1 MVVLEGRISVEA
13 ALRGRAREVSE
24 ILALQPGDRR
34 LARVRALAGER
45 GVPIRMVSTA
55 DIDELASGRTHG
67 GLLALVGERRSLPL
81 EQLIHDAGPSPFLA
95 MLDGVEDPYNFGAA
109 IRGLYAAGADGLI
122 VRPRSW
128 EQAAGIVARAS
139 AGASELMPTGVA
151 ETTELAAEACRAGG
165 LRVVCAAA
173 RSDAVSMHEADLAGP
188 LFLLV
193 GGERRGITRSFLDR
207 ADLVVRIPYA
217 RAVLGSLGTRDSRR
231 RPRVRGDAAAYDV
244 MSAERRGLAP
254 TVRSAWTREAMR
266 RPRGPTRCWPA
277 SG

>member
-1 MVVLEGRISVEA
+1 MVVLEGRISIEA
-13 ALRGRAREVSE
+13 ALRGGARDVSE

-34 LARVRALAGER
+34 LARLRALAAERGVPLRVASTAEIDELVNGRTHGGVLALAGER
-45 GVPIRMVSTA
+45 RYP
-55 DIDELASGRTHG
+55 DIEQ
-67 GLLALVGERRSLPL
+67 LLADSAP
-81 EQLIHDAGPSPFLA
+81 APFLV

-128 EQAAGIVARAS
+128 EQAAGTVARAS
-139 AGASELMPTGVA
+139 AGASELMPTAVA
-151 ETTELAAEACRAGG
+151 ETAEQAAEICRAAG

-173 RSDAVSMHEADLAGP
+173 RSDAVSMHEANLGGP

-217 RAVLGSLGTRDSRR
+217 RPVLGSLGAAT
-231 RPRVRGDAAAYDV
+231 AAAV
-244 MSAERRGLAP
+244 LAF
-254 TVRSAWTREAMR
+254 EAMR
-266 RPRGPTRCWPA
+266 QRAG
-277 SG
+277 

>member
-67 GLLALVGERRSLPL
+67 GLLALAGERRFLPL

-151 ETTELAAEACRAGG
+151 ETTELAGAVCRAGG

-173 RSDAVSMHEADLAGP
+173 RSDAVSMHDADLAGP

-193 GGERRGITRSFLDR
+193 GGERRGITRSFVDH

-217 RAVLGSLGTRDSRR
+217 RAVLGSLGTAT
-231 RPRVRGDAAAYDV
+231 AAAVLAFEV
-244 MSAERRGLAP
+244 MRQRTA
-254 TVRSAWTREAMR
+254 
-266 RPRGPTRCWPA
+266 
-277 SG
+277 

>member
-13 ALRGRAREVSE
+13 ALRGEAREVSE

-67 GLLALVGERRSLPL
+67 GVLALAGERRYLAL
-81 EQLIHDAGPSPFLA
+81 EQLIDDAGSSPFLV

-128 EQAAGIVARAS
+128 EHAAGTVSRAS
-139 AGASELMPTGVA
+139 AGASELIPTAVA
-151 ETTELAAEACRAGG
+151 ETTERAAEVCRAAG

-173 RSDAVSMHEADLAGP
+173 RSDAISMHDADLGGP

-217 RAVLGSLGTRDSRR
+217 RAVLGSLGTAT
-231 RPRVRGDAAAYDV
+231 AAAV
-244 MSAERRGLAP
+244 LAF
-254 TVRSAWTREAMR
+254 EAMR
-266 RPRGPTRCWPA
+266 QR

>member
-13 ALRGRAREVSE
+13 ALRGGAREVSE

-67 GLLALVGERRSLPL
+67 GLLALAGERRFLPL
-81 EQLIHDAGPSPFLA
+81 EQLIQDAGPSPFLA

-139 AGASELMPTGVA
+139 AGASELMPTAVA
-151 ETTELAAEACRAGG
+151 ETTELAAEVCRAGG

-173 RSDAVSMHEADLAGP
+173 RSDAVSMHDADLAGP

-217 RAVLGSLGTRDSRR
+217 RAVLGSLGTAT
-231 RPRVRGDAAAYDV
+231 AAAVLAFEV
-244 MSAERRGLAP
+244 MRQRTADEG
-254 TVRSAWTREAMR
+254 
-266 RPRGPTRCWPA
+266 
-277 SG
+277 

>member
-55 DIDELASGRTHG
+55 DIDDLASGRTHG
-67 GLLALVGERRSLPL
+67 GLLALALERRFLPL
-81 EQLIHDAGPSPFLA
+81 EQLIRDAGPTPFLA

-139 AGASELMPTGVA
+139 AGASELIPTAVA
-151 ETTELAAEACRAGG
+151 ETPELAAEVCRAGG

-173 RSDAVSMHEADLAGP
+173 RSDAVSMHDADLAGP

-217 RAVLGSLGTRDSRR
+217 RAVLGSLGTAT
-231 RPRVRGDAAAYDV
+231 AAAVLAFEV
-244 MSAERRGLAP
+244 MRQRAA
-254 TVRSAWTREAMR
+254 
-266 RPRGPTRCWPA
+266 
-277 SG
+277 

>member
-1 MVVLEGRISVEA
+1 MVVLEGRISIEA
-13 ALRGRAREVSE
+13 ALRGEGREVTE

-34 LARVRALAGER
+34 LSRVRGLAAER
-45 GVPIRMVSTA
+45 GVPIRVASTA
-55 DIDELASGRTHG
+55 EIDELAGGRTHG
-67 GLLALVGERRSLPL
+67 GVLALAGERRYLAL
-81 EQLIHDAGPSPFLA
+81 EQLLVDAGPSPFLV

-109 IRGLYAAGADGLI
+109 IRAVYAAGADGLI

-128 EQAAGIVARAS
+128 EQAAGTVARAS
-139 AGASELMPTGVA
+139 AGASELMPTAVA
-151 ETTELAAEACRAGG
+151 ETSDEAATVCRAAG

-173 RSDAVSMHEADLAGP
+173 RPEAISMHEAVLAGP

-217 RAVLGSLGTRDSRR
+217 RPVLGSLGTAT
-231 RPRVRGDAAAYDV
+231 AAAV
-244 MSAERRGLAP
+244 LAF
-254 TVRSAWTREAMR
+254 EAMR
-266 RPRGPTRCWPA
+266 QRASSGRG

>member
-1 MVVLEGRISVEA
+1 MIVLEGRISVEA
-13 ALRGRAREVSE
+13 ALRGGARVVKE

-45 GVPIRMVSTA
+45 GVPIRTASTA

-67 GLLALVGERRSLPL
+67 GLLALAGERRFLPL
-81 EQLIHDAGPSPFLA
+81 ERLIHDAGASPFLA

-139 AGASELMPTGVA
+139 AGASELIPTALA
-151 ETTELAAEACRAGG
+151 ETTELAAEVCRAGG

-173 RSDAVSMHEADLAGP
+173 RSDAVSMHDADLAGP

-193 GGERRGITRSFLDR
+193 GGERRGVTRSFLDR
-207 ADLVVRIPYA
+207 ADLIVRIPYA
-217 RAVLGSLGTRDSRR
+217 RAVLGSLGTAT
-231 RPRVRGDAAAYDV
+231 AAAVLAFEV
-244 MSAERRGLAP
+244 MRQRTA
-254 TVRSAWTREAMR
+254 
-266 RPRGPTRCWPA
+266 
-277 SG
+277 

>member
-13 ALRGRAREVSE
+13 ALRGEARDVSE

-34 LARVRALAGER
+34 LARVRALAAER

-67 GLLALVGERRSLPL
+67 GVLALAGERRYLPL
-81 EQLIHDAGPSPFLA
+81 EQLIGQAGPSPFLV

-128 EQAAGIVARAS
+128 EQAAGTVARAS
-139 AGASELMPTGVA
+139 AGASELIPTAVA
-151 ETTELAAEACRAGG
+151 ETTERAAEICRAAG

-173 RSDAVSMHEADLAGP
+173 RSDALSMHDADLGGP

-217 RAVLGSLGTRDSRR
+217 RPVLGSLGTAT
-231 RPRVRGDAAAYDV
+231 AAAV
-244 MSAERRGLAP
+244 LAF
-254 TVRSAWTREAMR
+254 EAMR
-266 RPRGPTRCWPA
+266 QRA
-277 SG
+277 S

>member
-13 ALRGRAREVSE
+13 ALRGGAREVSE

-67 GLLALVGERRSLPL
+67 GLLALAGERRFLPV
-81 EQLIHDAGPSPFLA
+81 EQLIQDAGPSPFLA

-139 AGASELMPTGVA
+139 AGASELMPTAVA
-151 ETTELAAEACRAGG
+151 ETTELAAEVCRAGG

-173 RSDAVSMHEADLAGP
+173 RSDAVSMHDADLAGP

-217 RAVLGSLGTRDSRR
+217 RAVLGSLGTAT
-231 RPRVRGDAAAYDV
+231 AAAVLAFEV
-244 MSAERRGLAP
+244 MRQRTADEG
-254 TVRSAWTREAMR
+254 
-266 RPRGPTRCWPA
+266 
-277 SG
+277 

>member
-13 ALRGRAREVSE
+13 ALRGGAREVSE
-24 ILALQPGDRR
+24 ILAVRPADRR
-34 LARVRALAGER
+34 LSRLRALAAER
-45 GVPIRMVSTA
+45 DIPIRVASTA
-55 DIDELASGRTHG
+55 EIEELANGRTHG
-67 GLLALVGERRSLPL
+67 GVLALANERRYLAL
-81 EQLIHDAGPSPFLA
+81 EQLIADSGPSPFLV

-128 EQAAGIVARAS
+128 EQAAGTVTRSS
-139 AGASELMPTGVA
+139 AGASELLPTAVA
-151 ETTELAAEACRAGG
+151 ETTEQAADVCRASG

-173 RSDAVSMHEADLAGP
+173 RSDAVSMHEADLRGP

-217 RAVLGSLGTRDSRR
+217 RPVLGSLGTAT
-231 RPRVRGDAAAYDV
+231 AAAV
-244 MSAERRGLAP
+244 LAF
-254 TVRSAWTREAMR
+254 EAMR
-266 RPRGPTRCWPA
+266 QRG
-277 SG
+277 SQG